1 MDPSLRWDDGNGI
14 GPASARLGQVGWG
27 SVLPLAAAAALL
39 ALAAWLRFA
48 GFAGRPLWLDEAY
61 SAYAAGKGWAFLWQV
76 VPRYETHPPFYYSL
90 LRLWTLPF
98 GDSLAALRLLGLACG
113 MATLPLALLC
123 AREIG
128 RAIGMGRGA
137 LAWFQLA
144 TLALAALSPML
155 VLMAR
160 EVRPYPVLILVYLA
174 GIHALLRLRRHVA
187 GGGSLASPAFAA
199 YLAALVVTLWLH
211 NLGPLF
217 GAALGLGLLAVGLRP
232 QQMTRRDWLWFAGGH
247 ALVLLA
253 YAPALL
259 ILIDQAPTWIR
270 STWLS
275 FDPVLAGWRV
285 ATIYAGGR
293 GPVIGVALLLLL
305 LGVGSL
311 ARTGEGRRIA
321 ILLLVTAI
329 LPIVASLTLS
339 ALIAPVF
346 IMRTMTPVIAPALL
360 LYAAGASAPGGWLRW
375 AGIAALGYFAS
386 QLALVDR
393 GILRSPPMQ
402 NWYGAVRWLGPRF
415 QPGDIVYAYPNEGAL
430 PFDYAVRD
438 LKLSLPSRP
447 VPTPV
452 PSIGVGGWHP
462 TGSRGVVSLPRERL
476 RAIAS
481 EAGGV
486 RTVWLLRLGAN
497 AYDKGDV
504 FLHELE
510 RGRRPVGRYQSGPID
525 IIGLRRA
532 D

>member
-1 MDPSLRWDDGNGI
+1 MDPSLRWDDADGKRRV
-14 GPASARLGQVGWG
+14 SLGAVAA
-27 SVLPLAAAAALL
+27 LAATAALL

-98 GDSLAALRLLGLACG
+98 GDSLIALRLLGLACG
-113 MATLPLALLC
+113 MATLPLAMLC
-123 AREIG
+123 AREISHALG
-128 RAIGMGRGA
+128 LGRGA
-137 LAWFQLA
+137 SRWFQLA
-144 TLALAALSPML
+144 TLLLLALSPML

-174 GIHALLRLRRHVA
+174 GIYALLRLRGQVA
-187 GGGSLASPAFAA
+187 DGGGIASPAYAA
-199 YLAALVVTLWLH
+199 YLAALALTLWLH

-217 GAALGLGLLAVGLRP
+217 GASLGLGFLAVALRP
-232 QQMTRRDWLWFAGGH
+232 QQMQRQDWLCFLGGH
-247 ALVLLA
+247 ALVLIA
-253 YAPALL
+253 YAPALM

-270 STWLS
+270 STWLR
-275 FDPVLAGWRV
+275 FDPVMAGWRV
-285 ATIYAGGR
+285 ATLYAGGR
-293 GPVIGVALLLLL
+293 GPVIGFALLLLL
-305 LGVGSL
+305 LATGSL
-311 ARTGEGRRIA
+311 ARTEEGRRIA

-346 IMRTMTPVIAPALL
+346 IMRTMTPVVAPALL
-360 LYAAGASAPGGWLRW
+360 FYAAGASVPGGWLRW
-375 AGIAALGYFAS
+375 IGIGALAYFAS

-393 GILRSPPMQ
+393 SILRAPPMQ
-402 NWYGAVRWLGPRF
+402 NWYGAVRWLAPRF
-415 QPGDIVYAYPNEGAL
+415 EAGDLVYAYPNEGAL

-438 LKLSLPSRP
+438 LKLRLPSRP

-462 TGSRGVVSLPRERL
+462 TGSRGVVSLPRDRL
-476 RAIAS
+476 RAIAGD
-481 EAGGV
+481 ARGV

-497 AYDKGDV
+497 AYDKGDI

-510 RGRRPVGRYQSGPID
+510 RGRRHVGRYQSGPID

-532 D
+532 DQ